1 MRLLLADDEKELTR
15 AIEAVLKHNNY
26 SVDIVYNGQDALDW
40 AENTAYDGIVLDIMM
55 PKLNGLDVVKNLR
68 AAGNETPIL
77 LLTAKGEVEDKVF
90 GLDKGADDYLT
101 KPFAMNEL
109 LARIRAMTRRKT
121 SFSGNTL
128 KFQGLILNRNTFEL
142 SYKSQ
147 TIHLGNKEYQMIEM
161 LMNYPEHLV
170 STEQFLEKIWGYDS
184 ESNNNVIWV
193 YLSYLRK
200 KLDILNA
207 PIEIHAYRGL
217 GYKLQLKTDS
227 L

>member
-26 SVDIVYNGQDALDW
+26 SVDTVYNGQDALDW
-40 AENTAYDGIVLDIMM
+40 AEITDYDGIILDIMM
-55 PKLNGLDVVKNLR
+55 PKLNGLDVLKCLR
-68 AAGNETPIL
+68 ASGNDTPIL
-77 LLTAKGEVEDKVF
+77 LLTAKGEVEDKVL

-121 SFSGNTL
+121 LFSGNIL
-128 KFQGLILNRNTFEL
+128 KFHGLILDRNSFEL

-170 STEQFLEKIWGYDS
+170 STEQFLEKIWGYNS
-184 ESNNNVIWV
+184 ETNNNVIWV

-200 KLDILNA
+200 KLEILNA

-217 GYKLQLKTDS
+217 GYKIELKTDS
-227 L
+227 